1 MAVVTCNSGA
11 VVVSGTDYNV
21 TVEGE
26 VVQLVVV
33 ELVKMKVVGAV
44 VGLTVIEI
52 EIGVSLLAVLGLE
65 FASVDC
71 SDDFSCKGIR
81 CRPFLYEL

>member
-1 MAVVTCNSGA
+1 MTDCGSCKVTQ
-11 VVVSGTDYNV
+11 VQLLLVELMINV

-52 EIGVSLLAVLGLE
+52 EIGVSLLAMLGLE

-71 SDDFSCKGIR
+71 SDDR